1 MFASFENNDTS
12 VKKNVKYVS
21 ITITHTNFQF
31 FAEIYS
37 KSGTTSKHV
46 ILLVLSKFLKLFL
59 KQIMSDCIKDY
70 CYTRVGKHWHQSFFA
85 RGI

>member
-31 FAEIYS
+31 SAEIYS

-59 KQIMSDCIKDY
+59 KQIWAI
-70 CYTRVGKHWHQSFFA
+70 V
-85 RGI
+85 